1 MSGGTGGRLNEADA
15 NFVMMGLASGKPYV
29 PVAISIY
36 DKPFDE
42 AATEHLMAV
51 MARLLPSMFQR
62 IRRDPFSTALP
73 RWEDVPGFDPNELW
87 VQLPPPGDGTLRAVI
102 DWAQDWGRLDLPL
115 DLPPW
120 RSVYFEG
127 VTVDG
132 VPDRM
137 VAVSQFHHALMDG
150 QGGMA
155 LAEQFYQWAPD
166 GELPA
171 LPPLPAR
178 DERTAAEHW
187 REGWADELGKV
198 GTALRAIGTRVG
210 WAAAHPSDGARRV
223 REYVAAGKRLAG
235 QMDRT
240 PHSPLLVRRTDRYR
254 FDFSKVDLDAL
265 RAGARSAGGSA
276 NDGLM
281 AAVSLGL
288 ARYHLDHGLRVPQL
302 RMAMPI
308 STRTEDDAAG
318 GNQLTGGVLQL
329 PLLEDAAIAVKESR
343 AVSRA
348 LRDDRDALVLMDR
361 FRTIGNRLPKAA
373 IRSLFV
379 RSMGGIDLSLSNVK
393 GMPLRNWIAGV
404 EVLDTVPFIVGGPAL
419 CITLISGP
427 ALASLGVVTCPE
439 AVPDPDLLMQ
449 RLEEG
454 IAEVSSLA
462 ATPVPQVA
470 AS

>member
-15 NFVMMGLASGKPYV
+15 NFVMMGLASGQPYV
-29 PVAISIY
+29 PVAISVY
-36 DKPFDE
+36 DRPFDE
-42 AATEHLMAV
+42 EATEHLMAV

-62 IRRDPFSTALP
+62 IRRDPLSTALP

-87 VQLPPPGDGTLRAVI
+87 VQLPPPGDGTLRAVL
-102 DWAQDWGRLDLPL
+102 DWAQDWGRLPLPL
-115 DLPPW
+115 DRPPW

-137 VAVSQFHHALMDG
+137 VVVSQFHHALMDG

-155 LAEQFYQWAPD
+155 LAEKFYQWAPD
-166 GELPA
+166 GELPE
-171 LPPLPAR
+171 LPPMPPR
-178 DERTAAEHW
+178 DERTPAEHW
-187 REGWADELGKV
+187 RQGWADELAALG
-198 GTALRAIGTRVG
+198 GALRAAGTRAR
-210 WAAAHPSDGARRV
+210 WAATHPTAGARRA
-223 REYVAAGKRLAG
+223 REYGEAARRLAG
-235 QMDRT
+235 QMDTT
-240 PHSPLLVRRTDRYR
+240 PCSPLLVRRSERYR
-254 FDFSKVDLDAL
+254 FDHAKVDLDAL
-265 RAGARSAGGSA
+265 RAGARSVGGSA

-281 AAVSLGL
+281 AAVGLGL
-288 ARYHLDHGLRVPQL
+288 RRYHLDHGLRVPHL

-308 STRTEDDAAG
+308 STRTEADAAG
-318 GNQLTGGVLQL
+318 GNQLTGGILQL
-329 PLLEDAAIAVKESR
+329 PLLEDAGVAVKECR

-348 LRDDRDALVLMDR
+348 LRDDRDALVLMDH
-361 FRTIGNRLPKAA
+361 FRTLGNRLPRAA

-393 GMPLRNWIAGV
+393 GMPLRTWVAGV
-404 EVLDTVPFIVGGPAL
+404 EVLDTVPFIIGGPAL

-427 ALASLGVVTCPE
+427 GLASLGVVTCPD
-439 AVPDPDLLMQ
+439 AVPDPERLLQ

-454 IAEVSSLA
+454 IAEVGALA
-462 ATPVPQVA
+462 T